1 MQKLNKNISE
11 NGNENENDNE
21 DEKQTRNSYQY
32 VCLIKSHGQ
41 MHRKQGKRTHNYIN

>member
-1 MQKLNKNISE
+1 MQKLNK